1 MKYSKLESFYIF
13 GLTVNQAAA
22 TLAAVLIG
30 YQIGLFDDAIVTGT
44 IVMIAVTCFVGAVV
58 TEKTGRRLVL
68 EEEKRPFTILE
79 KPQRISILVSS
90 PESADQLIYFAM
102 LIRRKSSHEPVF
114 PLNVVEGAGDI
125 EEKVARAE
133 KLLSG
138 ATVHALSSE
147 IPVNPIVRVD
157 TNFVNAVKRAVSEI
171 RISTVIMEGKTKK
184 NIFAPYI
191 SKKINAL
198 LMGFSQMLI
207 VLRPV
212 SHFHAVKR
220 LLVVIPPLVENQNGL
235 EAPMTSVK
243 QLAGQLSAGI
253 VLVGEENSVARVFS
267 YMDSIQPS
275 AKVERLALPRWDDL
289 LAHLEKEK
297 KEGDMLALFNA
308 RPGQIAWRPALN
320 RLPQTLISR
329 FPRLNLAL
337 FYAPTYIEH
346 DYRNLFASRN
356 LLSLFT
362 PETTYFAKHEITLTE
377 CLDYL
382 LSRNFSQEKSIKIR
396 DLLSRNNYEGLVE
409 LRPGVVLLHS
419 HTEEVEEPVILMG
432 STAQEFQGTEI
443 PPYAHTAFVLLSPA
457 SLPPE
462 GHLKLLAL
470 LASFLQPEEV
480 ARALRESDSLDS
492 LRRAI
497 RELN

>member
-1 MKYSKLESFYIF
+1 
-13 GLTVNQAAA
+13 
-22 TLAAVLIG
+22 
-30 YQIGLFDDAIVTGT
+30 
-44 IVMIAVTCFVGAVV
+44 
-58 TEKTGRRLVL
+58 
-68 EEEKRPFTILE
+68 
-79 KPQRISILVSS
+79 
-90 PESADQLIYFAM
+90 
-102 LIRRKSSHEPVF
+102 
-114 PLNVVEGAGDI
+114 
-125 EEKVARAE
+125 
-133 KLLSG
+133 
-138 ATVHALSSE
+138 
-147 IPVNPIVRVD
+147 
-157 TNFVNAVKRAVSEI
+157 
-171 RISTVIMEGKTKK
+171 
-184 NIFAPYI
+184 
-191 SKKINAL
+191 
-198 LMGFSQMLI
+198 
-207 VLRPV
+207 
-212 SHFHAVKR
+212 
-220 LLVVIPPLVENQNGL
+220 
-235 EAPMTSVK
+235 
-243 QLAGQLSAGI
+243 
-253 VLVGEENSVARVFS
+253 
-267 YMDSIQPS
+267 MDSIQPS

-396 DLLSRNNYEGLVE
+396 ELLSRNNYEGLVE